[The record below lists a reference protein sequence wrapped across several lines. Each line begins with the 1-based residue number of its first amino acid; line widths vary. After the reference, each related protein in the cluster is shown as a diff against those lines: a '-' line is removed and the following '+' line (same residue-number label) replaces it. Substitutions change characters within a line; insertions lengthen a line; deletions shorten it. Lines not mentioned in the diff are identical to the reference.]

1 MILFALPLLRTAIFH
16 DKQLAWISQLLVY
29 LEGNYQLLNRMAQS
43 AVPEMV
49 ISPLEATYLVW
60 LDLSFLGMGDKEL
73 NNFII
78 QKAGLG
84 LNNGPMFG
92 PGGEHHQRMNIA
104 TPSKVVEE
112 GVGRLIRAIGELR

>member
-1 MILFALPLLRTAIFH
+1 MLH
-16 DKQLAWISQLLVY
+16 S
-29 LEGNYQLLNRMAQS
+29 S
-43 AVPEMV
+43 VPEIV

-60 LDLSFLGMGDKEL
+60 LDLSFLGMDDKEL
-73 NNFII
+73 NSFIV

-92 PGGEHHQRMNIA
+92 PGGEHHQRLNIA

-112 GVGRLIRAIGELR
+112 GLGRLIRAIGELR